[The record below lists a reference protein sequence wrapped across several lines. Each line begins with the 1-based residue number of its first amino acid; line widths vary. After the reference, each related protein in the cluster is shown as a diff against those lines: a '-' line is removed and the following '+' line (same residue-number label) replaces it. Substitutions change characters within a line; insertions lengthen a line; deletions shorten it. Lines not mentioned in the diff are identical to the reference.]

1 MSWLK
6 KARKRRKTRKMK
18 RRRGKMKMMVLNKL
32 VLAVFFLSVKYLIL
46 PSPLYTTHSF

>member
-6 KARKRRKTRKMK
+6 KERKRRQTRKMK

-32 VLAVFFLSVKYLIL
+32 VLAVFFLSVKHLTL
-46 PSPLYTTHSF
+46 PPPLYITHSF